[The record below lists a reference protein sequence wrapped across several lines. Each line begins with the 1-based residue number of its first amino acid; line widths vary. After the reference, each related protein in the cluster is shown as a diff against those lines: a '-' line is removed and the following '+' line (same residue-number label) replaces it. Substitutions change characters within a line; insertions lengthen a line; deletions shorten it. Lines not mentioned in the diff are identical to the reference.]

1 MDKKQPT
8 TREMQHLARELD
20 ELSLES
26 VACDSAFAK
35 AEHSVYDVLA
45 KAYLYYRK
53 VEGVPKFIDELY
65 AQHGVQSYDKSNT
78 VNFRPFVR
86 VVFRLDLPNIT
97 EAEQQQQRLTPGSQR
112 NRVGNYADVL
122 AAVHAE
128 WCENP
133 DAYQTDAAR
142 GKLAEFITSKG
153 LRRLVDDGKDQRDES
168 KGKGP
173 VEDDVDVTATRKFL
187 ADHALQRIKSE
198 KGKIGSATITKPES
212 VHFNADRLT
221 ACICRYNEK
230 TGAYEIIATS
240 SDENAIRDIAEGD
253 TARLDQIAS
262 PALRTIAE
270 VVATQCFPAR
280 FIPGGNRA
288 KLTGALKA
296 WYNAVYLEQAK
307 VKGTANNRRLV
318 LRGHDILL
326 SARRMDASV
335 VTILKPKHKLVGKVT
350 DEQYLRPTSLR
361 TIEEWI
367 ENKTIAARKTTPSN
381 KLGPAAE
388 NTAANAMVTVHNTA
402 TTRKDNRLFF
412 YDVHR
417 KEDNPD
423 STGQAEY
430 AGGAFKR
437 AWSFSASRAWL
448 MSLRS
453 KFLDEWFRYAASG
466 KKLKRWEHSFFD
478 IKVTPTK
485 IIFGFEIDDTETF
498 PTRSID
504 LESAAKL
511 GSKTTFNFRVSSKDL
526 APILYN
532 VSDLSVA
539 GAIKFEGDE
548 HVMVLTFATE
558 MGQYTIAI
566 PTVTGKTK
574 RLDRD
579 ATHFSL
585 YAARGDGVGQD

>member
-1 MDKKQPT
+1 MDKKQ
-8 TREMQHLARELD
+8 LAREFD
-20 ELSLES
+20 DLSLEG
-26 VACDSAFAK
+26 VACDQAYAK
-35 AEHSVYDVLA
+35 AEHNVYDVVA

-53 VEGVPKFIDELY
+53 VEGVPKFLDELY
-65 AQHGVQSYDKSNT
+65 AKHGVQSYDKGNT

-86 VVFRLDLPNIT
+86 VVFRLDLPNLS
-97 EAEQQQQRLTPGSQR
+97 EAEQQRQRLTPGSQR
-112 NRVGNYADVL
+112 NRVGNYADAI
-122 AAVHAE
+122 AAIHAE

-133 DAYQTDAAR
+133 DAYLTNPQ
-142 GKLAEFITSKG
+142 GKLAEFIAGKG
-153 LRRLVDDGKDQRDES
+153 LRRLVDEGKDKRDQF
-168 KGKGP
+168 KGKDP

-187 ADHALQRIKSE
+187 AEHALKRIASE

-270 VVATQCFPAR
+270 VVATQSFPAR

-318 LRGHDILL
+318 LRGRDILL

-335 VTILKPKHKLVGKVT
+335 VTILKPKYKLVGKVT

-367 ENKTIAARKTTPSN
+367 ENKTIAARTTTPSN
-381 KLGPAAE
+381 KLGPAAA
-388 NTAANAMVTVHNTA
+388 NTAANAMLTVHNKATA
-402 TTRKDNRLFF
+402 SKDHRLFF
-412 YDVHR
+412 YDVYR

-423 STGQAEY
+423 STGQADY
-430 AGGAFKR
+430 TGGTFKR
-437 AWSFSASRAWL
+437 AWSFSAKRAWL
-448 MSLRS
+448 MSLRN
-453 KFLDEWFRYAASG
+453 KFLDEWFRCAASG
-466 KKLKRWEHSFFD
+466 KKLKRWENNFFD
-478 IKVTPTK
+478 IKITATK
-485 IIFGFEIDDTETF
+485 IIFGYEIDDTETF
-498 PTRSID
+498 PTDIIELD
-504 LESAAKL
+504 NGAKLAAKA
-511 GSKTTFNFRVSSKDL
+511 SFNFRVSSKDL

-539 GAIKFEGDE
+539 GSIKFEGDE
-548 HVMVLTFATE
+548 HVMVISFSTE

-566 PTVTGKTK
+566 PTVTGETK
-574 RLDRD
+574 QLDRD

-585 YAARGDGVGQD
+585 YAARGAGVGQD